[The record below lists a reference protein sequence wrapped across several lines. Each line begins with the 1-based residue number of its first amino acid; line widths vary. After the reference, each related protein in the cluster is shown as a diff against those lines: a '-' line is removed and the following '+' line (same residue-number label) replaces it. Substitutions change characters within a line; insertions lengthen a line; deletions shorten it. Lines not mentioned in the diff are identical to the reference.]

1 MRKKVIEPEAVKI
14 EPVKQAKFYGTPGL
28 EPVGYRCGDIEIRRK
43 SGETTEELRT
53 RCRDSVNWPSIETVH
68 IFIPIQKQ

>member
-14 EPVKQAKFYGTPGL
+14 EPVKQAKFYGTPGI
-28 EPVGYRCGDIEIRRK
+28 EPVGYMCGDHKIMRK

-53 RCRDSVNWPSIETVH
+53 RCRDSVDWPDAGTQHV
-68 IFIPIQKQ
+68 FIPIQKQ